1 MNYSAILVIALP
13 GRLQDVITAI
23 NRIEGVEAHI
33 SDPDSDRLICTIEAP
48 TTDDEVRLFHRV
60 AELDGVNDVSLMN
73 IDSILHKSLQL
84 RQLMLLCFCALEP
97 VKSLIGDPL

>member
-13 GRLQDVITAI
+13 GRFQDVITAN

-60 AELDGVNDVSLMN
+60 AELDGVNDVSL
-73 IDSILHKSLQL
+73 IEHRLDL
-84 RQLMLLCFCALEP
+84 A
-97 VKSLIGDPL
+97 

>member
-48 TTDDEVRLFHRV
+48 TTDD
-60 AELDGVNDVSLMN
+60 DVSL
-73 IDSILHKSLQL
+73 IEHRLDL
-84 RQLMLLCFCALEP
+84 A
-97 VKSLIGDPL
+97 

>member
-48 TTDDEVRLFHRV
+48 TTDDEVRLFHR
-60 AELDGVNDVSLMN
+60 GVNDVSL
-73 IDSILHKSLQL
+73 IEHRLDL
-84 RQLMLLCFCALEP
+84 A
-97 VKSLIGDPL
+97 

>member
-48 TTDDEVRLFHRV
+48 TTMTKS
-60 AELDGVNDVSLMN
+60 VSSTALQ
-73 IDSILHKSLQL
+73 SLTAS
-84 RQLMLLCFCALEP
+84 MTS
-97 VKSLIGDPL
+97 V

>member
-23 NRIEGVEAHI
+23 NRIEGV
-33 SDPDSDRLICTIEAP
+33 DSDRLICTIEAP

-60 AELDGVNDVSLMN
+60 AELDGVNDVSL
-73 IDSILHKSLQL
+73 IEHRLDL
-84 RQLMLLCFCALEP
+84 A
-97 VKSLIGDPL
+97 

>member
-13 GRLQDVITAI
+13 GRFQDVITAI

-60 AELDGVNDVSLMN
+60 VELDGVNDVSL
-73 IDSILHKSLQL
+73 IEHRLDL
-84 RQLMLLCFCALEP
+84 A
-97 VKSLIGDPL
+97 

>member
-33 SDPDSDRLICTIEAP
+33 SDPDSDSDRLICTIEAP

-60 AELDGVNDVSLMN
+60 AELDGVNDVSL
-73 IDSILHKSLQL
+73 IEHRLDL
-84 RQLMLLCFCALEP
+84 A
-97 VKSLIGDPL
+97 

>member
-48 TTDDEVRLFHRV
+48 TTDDEVRLFP
-60 AELDGVNDVSLMN
+60 VSYTHLTLPTN
-73 IDSILHKSLQL
+73 SL
-84 RQLMLLCFCALEP
+84 
-97 VKSLIGDPL
+97 V

>member
-33 SDPDSDRLICTIEAP
+33 SDPDSDRLI
-48 TTDDEVRLFHRV
+48 
-60 AELDGVNDVSLMN
+60 
-73 IDSILHKSLQL
+73 
-84 RQLMLLCFCALEP
+84 
-97 VKSLIGDPL
+97 

>member
-23 NRIEGVEAHI
+23 NRIEGVEAPN

-60 AELDGVNDVSLMN
+60 AELDGVNDVSL
-73 IDSILHKSLQL
+73 IEHRLDL
-84 RQLMLLCFCALEP
+84 A
-97 VKSLIGDPL
+97 